1 MDLETKLL
9 NYFAGRVVRKDLTKL
24 IKEGQ
29 NVPIYVLEY
38 LLGQYCATDDE
49 VVIKDGI
56 AKVKSILA
64 ENYVRPDEAEKVKS
78 RIREKGSYTIIDKID
93 VRLNEKKDIYTARFS
108 NLGLKDVELSQK
120 YVKEYDK
127 LLAGGIWCIVEMEYF
142 YNEDDKNGQSPFIVR
157 NLKPIQIPN
166 VDLNDVLEARKNF
179 TKEEWIDLILQ
190 SIGLEPTQFEEVAK
204 WHLLLRLVPL
214 IENNYNLCELGP
226 RSTGKSYVYQ
236 QISPN
241 SILVSGGQTTVANLF
256 FNMSSNQ
263 MGLVGMWD
271 VVAFDEV
278 AGIKFKDKD
287 GVQIMKNYMANGMF
301 SRGKDTKVAS
311 ASMVFVGNINQ
322 SVESLL
328 HTSHLFAPFP
338 DQMNNDSAFF
348 DRMHYYLPGWEIPKF
363 RPNQLTDKYG
373 FIVDYLAEFLRD
385 MRKRSFSDGIN
396 NYFKLGSNLNKRD
409 SDAVKKTF
417 SGLMKLIYPDEVYTK
432 EDAEEVLIYA
442 LQGRRRVKEQLKKIG
457 GMEFYDVHF
466 SYIDNDSLEE
476 KFVSLPES
484 GSSKLIPEGQLSH
497 GTVYTIGKGT
507 DGMIGV
513 FKLETQVVKGSGSY
527 KKSGLDSNSKAKE
540 SVEIAFNYFKANA
553 KSVSGT
559 ISTKER
565 DYLLQAQ
572 DLQGIGM
579 TSDLALSTFIAL
591 TSGAMEKPVLERL
604 AVIGNMTIGGS
615 ISKLENLADMLQVAF
630 DAGAKK
636 ILIPASS
643 AVDMATVPPEL
654 ISKFQT
660 IYYEAPIDAVFKA
673 LGVE

>member
-1 MDLETKLL
+1 
-9 NYFAGRVVRKDLTKL
+9 
-24 IKEGQ
+24 
-29 NVPIYVLEY
+29 
-38 LLGQYCATDDE
+38 
-49 VVIKDGI
+49 
-56 AKVKSILA
+56 
-64 ENYVRPDEAEKVKS
+64 
-78 RIREKGSYTIIDKID
+78 
-93 VRLNEKKDIYTARFS
+93 
-108 NLGLKDVELSQK
+108 
-120 YVKEYDK
+120 
-127 LLAGGIWCIVEMEYF
+127 
-142 YNEDDKNGQSPFIVR
+142 
-157 NLKPIQIPN
+157 
-166 VDLNDVLEARKNF
+166 
-179 TKEEWIDLILQ
+179 
-190 SIGLEPTQFEEVAK
+190 
-204 WHLLLRLVPL
+204 
-214 IENNYNLCELGP
+214 
-226 RSTGKSYVYQ
+226 
-236 QISPN
+236 
-241 SILVSGGQTTVANLF
+241 
-256 FNMSSNQ
+256 
-263 MGLVGMWD
+263 
-271 VVAFDEV
+271 
-278 AGIKFKDKD
+278 
-287 GVQIMKNYMANGMF
+287 
-301 SRGKDTKVAS
+301 
-311 ASMVFVGNINQ
+311 
-322 SVESLL
+322 
-328 HTSHLFAPFP
+328 
-338 DQMNNDSAFF
+338 
-348 DRMHYYLPGWEIPKF
+348 
-363 RPNQLTDKYG
+363 
-373 FIVDYLAEFLRD
+373 
-385 MRKRSFSDGIN
+385 
-396 NYFKLGSNLNKRD
+396 
-409 SDAVKKTF
+409 
-417 SGLMKLIYPDEVYTK
+417 MKLIYPDEVYTK